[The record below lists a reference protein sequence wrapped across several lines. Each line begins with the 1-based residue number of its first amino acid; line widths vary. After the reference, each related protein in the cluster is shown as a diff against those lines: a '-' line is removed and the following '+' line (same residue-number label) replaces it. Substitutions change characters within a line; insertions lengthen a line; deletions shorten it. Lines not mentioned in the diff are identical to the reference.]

1 MRKFDEFDDDAT
13 RDDDIFNNFSV
24 NDHVFK
30 DGDFVPKEK
39 KEDKK
44 EHKVE
49 NVKEDFMEEKVAKE
63 DNKMKREKSNN
74 TEKNNGYKLSKDF
87 IKIIGL
93 TVSGLL
99 LVLSLL
105 TMAKSFVPAQ
115 KTEDVILSYN
125 VTNSADYR
133 VNLVENNFYETPF
146 LGKGELVPVT
156 FIDDIEID
164 FSSFLSANTQL
175 DMNYNYS
182 ITGNITATASDNGQE
197 DSGGKIWTKNYTFVE
212 PKSLTSNGST
222 GYNIQE
228 KVTIDYKT
236 YNDLVNQYKLKAAVP
251 MDAVLTVTLNVEANS
266 DVNGTALNES
276 NSVSVEIPLSVS
288 TVMITE
294 DGDETTPK
302 TLVNSEEIP
311 ASRNYVLLG
320 ISIVIFLGSLAATVY
335 LLRGLRKMTEDHS
348 LLIKFNK
355 IMRDYNQVIVEIEE
369 LPNVPNAAV
378 IEVKTFK
385 DMLDIQKELHL
396 PIMCSKAKDDDLT
409 NNVFYIVNQN
419 QIFKYRMNTEPER
432 F

>member
-1 MRKFDEFDDDAT
+1 MKKFDEFDDA
-13 RDDDIFNNFSV
+13 REDDDIFNNFSV
-24 NDHVFK
+24 NNHVFK
-30 DGDFVPKEK
+30 DGDFVPE
-39 KEDKK
+39 ED
-44 EHKVE
+44 
-49 NVKEDFMEEKVAKE
+49 NIKEDFDDNYVEQNVAKE
-63 DNKMKREKSNN
+63 DNEMKN
-74 TEKNNGYKLSKDF
+74 EKNKNDNLKKEGYKLSKDF

-115 KTEDVILSYN
+115 RSEDVILSYN
-125 VTNSADYR
+125 VTNSVDYR

-212 PKSLTSNGST
+212 PQALTTTAST
-222 GYNIQE
+222 GYNVQE

-236 YNDLVNQYKLKAAVP
+236 YNDLVNQYKLQAAVP
-251 MDAVLTVTLNVEANS
+251 MDAVLTVTLTVEANS
-266 DVNGTALNES
+266 NINGTALNES

-288 TVMITE
+288 TVMIST

-302 TLVNSEEIP
+302 TLGNSEEIP
-311 ASRNYVLLG
+311 ASRNYVLLT

-355 IMRDYNQVIVEIEE
+355 IMRDYSQVIVEIEE
-369 LPNVPNAAV
+369 LPDVANAAV

-396 PIMCSKAKDDDLT
+396 PIMCSRTKDDDLT
-409 NNVFYIVNQN
+409 NNIFYIVNQN
-419 QIFKYRMNTEPER
+419 QIFKYKMNAEPER